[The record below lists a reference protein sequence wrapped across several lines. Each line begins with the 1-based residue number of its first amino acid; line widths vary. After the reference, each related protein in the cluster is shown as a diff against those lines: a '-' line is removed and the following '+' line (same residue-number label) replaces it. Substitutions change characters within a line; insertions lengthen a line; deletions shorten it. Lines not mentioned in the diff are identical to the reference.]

1 MKKYLIKVNQNQ
13 YEVEVVEVKQGATHP
28 TEAKRTTEM
37 PKLKTS
43 ISETKEKEK
52 EKESN
57 APQNG
62 KKVIAPMPG
71 NVMKVLVTPGERVKK
86 EQKLLVF
93 ESMKMENEL
102 TSPFEG
108 IVMQV
113 NTSDGAVMSA
123 GQLLLVIA

>member
-13 YEVEVVEVKQGATHP
+13 YEVEVVEVKQGATVP
-28 TEAKRTTEM
+28 VETRRTTET
-37 PKLKTS
+37 PKLKTTL
-43 ISETKEKEK
+43 SETKVKE
-52 EKESN
+52 N
-57 APQNG
+57 NTPQNG

-71 NVMKVLVTPGERVKK
+71 NVMKVLVSPGEQVKK

-108 IVMQV
+108 TVMQV
-113 NTSDGAVMSA
+113 NTSEGAVLAA

>member
-13 YEVEVVEVKQGATHP
+13 YEVEVVEVKQGAAHP
-28 TEAKRTTEM
+28 TETRKTTEM

-43 ISETKEKEK
+43 ISETK

-71 NVMKVLVTPGERVKK
+71 NVMKVLVTAGEQVKK

-108 IVMQV
+108 TVMQV

>member
-13 YEVEVVEVKQGATHP
+13 YEVEVVEVKQGTAVP
-28 TEAKRTTEM
+28 VEMRRTTET
-37 PKLKTS
+37 PKLKTT
-43 ISETKEKEK
+43 ISETKVKE
-52 EKESN
+52 N
-57 APQNG
+57 NIPQNG

-71 NVMKVLVTPGERVKK
+71 NVMKVLVSAGDQVKK

-108 IVMQV
+108 TVMQI
-113 NTSDGAVMSA
+113 NTSEGSVMAA

>member
-13 YEVEVVEVKQGATHP
+13 YEVEVVEVKQGATVP
-28 TEAKRTTEM
+28 VETRRTTET
-37 PKLKTS
+37 PKLKTTL
-43 ISETKEKEK
+43 SETKVKE
-52 EKESN
+52 N
-57 APQNG
+57 NTPQNG

-71 NVMKVLVTPGERVKK
+71 NVMKVLVSPGEQVKK

-108 IVMQV
+108 TVMQV
-113 NTSDGAVMSA
+113 NTSEGAVMAA

>member
-1 MKKYLIKVNQNQ
+1 MKTYLIKVNQNQ
-13 YEVEVVEVKQGATHP
+13 YEVEVVEVKQGATVP
-28 TEAKRTTEM
+28 VETRRTTET
-37 PKLKTS
+37 PKLKTTL
-43 ISETKEKEK
+43 SETKVKE
-52 EKESN
+52 N
-57 APQNG
+57 NTPQNG

-71 NVMKVLVTPGERVKK
+71 NVMKVLVSPGEQVKK

-108 IVMQV
+108 TVMQV
-113 NTSDGAVMSA
+113 NTSEGAVMAA

>member
-13 YEVEVVEVKQGATHP
+13 YEVEVVEVKQGATVP
-28 TEAKRTTEM
+28 VETRRTTET
-37 PKLKTS
+37 PKLKTTL
-43 ISETKEKEK
+43 SETKVKE
-52 EKESN
+52 N
-57 APQNG
+57 NTPQNG

-71 NVMKVLVTPGERVKK
+71 NVMKVLVSPGEQVKI

-108 IVMQV
+108 TVMQV
-113 NTSDGAVMSA
+113 NTSEGAVMAA

>member
-1 MKKYLIKVNQNQ
+1 MRKYLIKVNQNQ
-13 YEVEVVEVKQGATHP
+13 YEVEVVEVKHGATHP
-28 TEAKRTTEM
+28 TESRKTTEM

-43 ISETKEKEK
+43 ISETKEKE
-52 EKESN
+52 SN
-57 APQNG
+57 ATQNG

-71 NVMKVLVTPGERVKK
+71 NVMKVLVAPGEQVKK

-108 IVMQV
+108 TVMQI
-113 NTSDGAVMSA
+113 NTSEGSVMSA

>member
-13 YEVEVVEVKQGATHP
+13 YEVEVVEVKQGTAVP
-28 TEAKRTTEM
+28 VEPRRTTET
-37 PKLKTS
+37 PKLKTAP
-43 ISETKEKEK
+43 SETKVKEN
-52 EKESN
+52 N

-71 NVMKVLVTPGERVKK
+71 NVMKVLVSPGEQVKK
-86 EQKLLVF
+86 EQKLLIF

-108 IVMQV
+108 TVMQI
-113 NTSDGAVMSA
+113 NTSEGSVMAA